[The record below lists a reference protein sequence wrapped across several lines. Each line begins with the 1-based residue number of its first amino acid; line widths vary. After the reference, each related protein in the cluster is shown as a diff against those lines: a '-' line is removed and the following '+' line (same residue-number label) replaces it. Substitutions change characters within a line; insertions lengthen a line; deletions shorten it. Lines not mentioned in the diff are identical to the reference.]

1 MASEERAGLR
11 GAVLEGRYR
20 VGAFIGVGGTGVVFE
35 ATDEWTGR
43 VVVIKTM
50 RPIFAYNASLVGRL
64 RREAEVAQRV
74 VHPGIVPVLDQGLLP
89 DSSPFLVLERLHA
102 ESLNRLLRRHGT
114 LSGADTAIIALR
126 VAAIL
131 HRAHN
136 HGYVH
141 RDVKPEHVMLDRGP
155 AGELLVWLLD
165 FGVCTSDRASAE
177 EKSQERG
184 RVFGTPSYVS
194 PEQASGDPDV
204 DGRAD
209 IYGLGVT
216 MYECLTG
223 EVPFTAPSVTGL
235 LRRIIRE
242 DPPHVRRLAPHV
254 DVALDE
260 LVARAMARTREGRF
274 VNARAFGRAIAPF
287 VQGRLSLERDLAGRL
302 CTGTAHPDGLRTV
315 REELAVA

>member
-1 MASEERAGLR
+1 MASDERAGLR

-20 VGAFIGVGGTGVVFE
+20 VGACIGVGGTGVVFE
-35 ATDEWTGR
+35 ATDEWTGQT
-43 VVVIKTM
+43 VVIKTM
-50 RPIFAYNASLVGRL
+50 RPVFAYNESLVRRL
-64 RREAEVAQRV
+64 RREAEVARRV
-74 VHPGIVPVLDQGLLP
+74 EHPGIVRVLDEGILP
-89 DSSPFLVLERLHA
+89 DASPFLVLERLHA

-114 LSGADTAIIALR
+114 LSAADTAVIALR

-155 AGELLVWLLD
+155 SGELLVWLLD
-165 FGVCTSDRASAE
+165 FGVCASDRASAVE
-177 EKSQERG
+177 RSQERG

-194 PEQASGDPDV
+194 PEQASGDPNV

-223 EVPFTAPSVTGL
+223 AVPFTAPSVTGL

-242 DPPHVRRLAPHV
+242 EPPRVRKLAPHV
-254 DVALDE
+254 DSALDE
-260 LVARAMARTREGRF
+260 LVARAMGRTREARF
-274 VNARAFGRAIAPF
+274 PNARSFGRAIAPF
-287 VQGRLSLERDLAGRL
+287 VQGRLRLEQSLAARL
-302 CTGTAHPDGLRTV
+302 RTGTDHPDGLRTV

>member
-1 MASEERAGLR
+1 
-11 GAVLEGRYR
+11 
-20 VGAFIGVGGTGVVFE
+20 
-35 ATDEWTGR
+35 
-43 VVVIKTM
+43 M
-50 RPIFAYNASLVGRL
+50 RPVFAYNASLACRL

-74 VHPGIVPVLDQGLLP
+74 VHPGVVRVLDQGLLP
-89 DSSPFLVLERLHA
+89 DASPFLVLERLYA

-114 LSGADTAIIALR
+114 LSGADTAVIALR

-141 RDVKPEHVMLDRGP
+141 RDVKPEHVMLDRGSN
-155 AGELLVWLLD
+155 GELLVWLLD
-165 FGVCTSDRASAE
+165 FGVCTSERASAE

-223 EVPFTAPSVTGL
+223 KVPFSAPSVTGL

-242 DPPHVRRLAPHV
+242 QPPHVRKLAPHV
-254 DVALDE
+254 DVALDA
-260 LVARAMARTREGRF
+260 LVARAMARTREERF
-274 VNARAFGRAIAPF
+274 LNARVLGRAIAPF

-302 CTGTAHPDGLRTV
+302 RTGTDHPDGLRTV